1 MIEFTNGPFTVV
13 DTSWSTALIVRPDGR
28 AIAVLSIEGDET
40 LNEETEQ
47 ALHDRQLADAHRFA
61 AVDELYEAL
70 FTAVQ
75 TLSEIYALDKISI
88 ERRYGDALD
97 LPEEPPLLAEMRGI
111 LAKARGEIE
120 RS

>member
-1 MIEFTNGPFTVV
+1 MIEFTKGPFTVV

-47 ALHDRQLADAHRFA
+47 ALHDRQLADAQRFA
-61 AVDELYEAL
+61 AVDELYAALKAQEAWEADVIL
-70 FTAVQ
+70 NADWSSGRAHLTQAQ
-75 TLSEIYALDKISI
+75 H
-88 ERRYGDALD
+88 DALTNIQN
-97 LPEEPPLLAEMRGI
+97 MRNAA